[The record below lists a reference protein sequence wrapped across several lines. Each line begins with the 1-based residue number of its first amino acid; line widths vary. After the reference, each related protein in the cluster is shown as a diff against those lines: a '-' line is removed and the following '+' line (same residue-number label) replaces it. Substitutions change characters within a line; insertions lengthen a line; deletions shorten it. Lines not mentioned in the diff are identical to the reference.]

1 MAWEAWLTIAVTVFV
16 IVALARAWAGSDLVV
31 MAGVTGLTAIGML
44 AGSEKLPDAAD
55 AFAGF
60 GNPGLL
66 TVAALY
72 IVVEGLVRT
81 QAMAMITEPLLGS
94 PRTVL
99 TAQARLMLPVMGL
112 SAFLNNTPVVA
123 MFLPVVEDI
132 CKKARIS
139 PSKLFLP
146 LSYAAIFGGVCTLI
160 GTSTNL
166 VVNGLLIAHRDT
178 QALGMFDITPVGLA
192 CAVAGTAYLLV
203 LGRWLLPDRKPPI
216 SLSDDPKQYTVE
228 MLVQGGGPLVGR
240 TVEAAGLRHLP
251 GLYLAEIERDGEVLP
266 AVGPDERLRAGD
278 RLVFVGILDSVLDL
292 QKTRGLQI
300 ATNQVFRL
308 QGSTVERTLVEAV
321 VSDRC
326 PLVGH
331 SVREGRFRSVYN
343 AAVIA
348 VARSGRRVH
357 AKIGDIVLRPGDT
370 LLLET
375 HRDFAAQHRNS
386 RDFFLVSG
394 VAGATPLRR
403 ERAWMALAIL
413 VAMVASVTAGWL
425 DMLVAS
431 LVAAGAMIVAR
442 CCTGPEARQSLDI
455 SVLVVIGASF
465 GIGKALDVSGAAPS
479 IASSIVSLAGGD
491 PWLVLLAVYL
501 VTTVFTELITN
512 NAAAVLV
519 FPIALSSAESLGVSF
534 MPFVIA
540 VMIGASASFSTPL
553 GYQTNLMVYG
563 PGGYRFTDYLRV
575 GIPLNLVF
583 MVVTVL
589 LAPMLFPF

>member
-266 AVGPDERLRAGD
+266 AVGPEERLRAGD